1 MLSRVLQLPFVLILD
16 MNTETEDDK
25 GEQRAARLHIVIID
39 NVHCVA
45 FLMFFLPNLLLLLL
59 WMNAMKQPFYFLPS
73 FNLAASERR
82 RSAE

>member
-39 NVHCVA
+39 NVQLSLCS
-45 FLMFFLPNLLLLLL
+45 FYKTYYLD
-59 WMNAMKQPFYFLPS
+59 AMKHPFYFLPS
-73 FNLAASERR
+73 FNSPHQRGEGVLSKSRE
-82 RSAE
+82 

>member
-39 NVHCVA
+39 NVQLSVYSFYKTETAVLFLA
-45 FLMFFLPNLLLLLL
+45 FI
-59 WMNAMKQPFYFLPS
+59 QP
-73 FNLAASERR
+73 RR
-82 RSAE
+82 IREETKC

>member
-39 NVHCVA
+39 NLQLSVCSFYQTYYCNETAVLFLA
-45 FLMFFLPNLLLLLL
+45 FI
-59 WMNAMKQPFYFLPS
+59 QH
-73 FNLAASERR
+73 RR
-82 RSAE
+82 IREETEC

>member
-39 NVHCVA
+39 NLQLSVCS
-45 FLMFFLPNLLLLLL
+45 
-59 WMNAMKQPFYFLPS
+59 FYQTYYYHYCG
-73 FNLAASERR
+73 
-82 RSAE
+82 